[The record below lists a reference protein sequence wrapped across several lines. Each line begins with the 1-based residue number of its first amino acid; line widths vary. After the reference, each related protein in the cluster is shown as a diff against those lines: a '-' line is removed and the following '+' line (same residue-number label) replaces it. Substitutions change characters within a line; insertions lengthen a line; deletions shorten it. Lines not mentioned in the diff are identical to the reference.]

1 MKRFFKIVGIVL
13 GLLIAGTLVAGVVVN
28 EKRPDINP
36 SERADSLAREMMA
49 AVNVEAW
56 DTTRYVQW
64 SFAGL
69 HDFLWDKERNLVEV
83 TWGNKTVLLHT
94 KTVTGQAFEKG
105 IEVSGKKKEKMV
117 QRAWSFFCNDSFWLN
132 AVVKAFDPGTERTIV
147 PLKEGGEGLMV
158 SYSSGGV
165 TPGDSYLWILDE
177 NNRPVAWKMW
187 VKIIPI
193 GGVRSSWAD
202 WVQLPTGAW
211 VATSHK
217 TAFLTSKIT
226 NLEAGMSLTDL
237 GMDKDPFAE
246 FPK

>member
-1 MKRFFKIVGIVL
+1 
-13 GLLIAGTLVAGVVVN
+13 
-28 EKRPDINP
+28 
-36 SERADSLAREMMA
+36 
-49 AVNVEAW
+49 
-56 DTTRYVQW
+56 
-64 SFAGL
+64 
-69 HDFLWDKERNLVEV
+69 
-83 TWGNKTVLLHT
+83 
-94 KTVTGQAFEKG
+94 
-105 IEVSGKKKEKMV
+105 
-117 QRAWSFFCNDSFWLN
+117 
-132 AVVKAFDPGTERTIV
+132 
-147 PLKEGGEGLMV
+147 MV